1 MKFLRFLGTLWFAIV
16 GLIVVPLIIIDKIY
30 ISFVKT
36 VIFIGLIPNLAMNNK
51 NAVELYERLTD
62 KEA

>member
-1 MKFLRFLGTLWFAIV
+1 MKFLRFLGMLWFAIV

-36 VIFIGLIPNLAMNNK
+36 VIFIGLIPNLVMKNK
-51 NAVELYERLTD
+51 NALELYERLTN

>member
-1 MKFLRFLGTLWFAIV
+1 MKFLRFLGMLWFAIV
-16 GLIVVPLIIIDKIY
+16 GLIAVPLIIIDKIY

-36 VIFIGLIPNLAMNNK
+36 VIFIGLIPNLAMKNK
-51 NAVELYERLTD
+51 NAVELYERLTN